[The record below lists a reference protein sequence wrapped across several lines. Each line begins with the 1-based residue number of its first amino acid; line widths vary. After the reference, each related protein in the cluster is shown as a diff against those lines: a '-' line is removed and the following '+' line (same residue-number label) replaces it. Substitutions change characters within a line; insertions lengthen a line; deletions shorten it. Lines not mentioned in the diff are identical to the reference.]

1 MSLTGNWITTT
12 IAANTTSSAIDLLRD
27 YDLIEIVMPTLPTSC
42 DLSLA
47 VARTDTEVTYPALGN
62 ITQTVGT
69 GGYTEVF
76 YMGGFRYIK
85 LVSSV
90 SQSGTNTF
98 YVRGIAL

>member
-1 MSLTGNWITTT
+1 MSLEGNWITTT
-12 IAANTTSSAIDLLRD
+12 IVGSTTSSAIDLLRE
-27 YDLIEIVMPTLPTSC
+27 YDIVEIEMPTLPTTC
-42 DLSLA
+42 DLSLT
-47 VARTDTEVTYPALGN
+47 VARTAADSYYALGN

-76 YMGGFRYIK
+76 YIGSFRYIK